1 MKDRADKILVKFGHI
16 STRSKAR
23 LLINDGVVYSK
34 GIKITKAGQMIDEI
48 DLEVRKDVVYVGRGG
63 DKLKKAINDFG
74 ISIKGMIV
82 ADIGASTGGFTQVVL
97 KNGAKKVYCVDVG
110 KDQLD
115 KILKDDI
122 LIINLE
128 GINIKNPVKLPEK
141 VDFCVVDLSF
151 ISLKLAL
158 KNIFSL
164 LIEKGEVVALVK
176 PQFEV
181 GKSGVGKGGIVKNK
195 QTRIDAIVQLF
206 DWCTENGFF
215 VKNAIRSPIEGKN
228 GNVEFFFHL
237 TTSNECLFQREELEK
252 L

>member
-1 MKDRADKILVKFGHI
+1 MYMGPRPTTSSANPFAKDPSDFQLTQAPDF
-16 STRSKAR
+16 R
-23 LLINDGVVYSK
+23 LPFES
-34 GIKITKAGQMIDEI
+34 
-48 DLEVRKDVVYVGRGG
+48 
-63 DKLKKAINDFG
+63 
-74 ISIKGMIV
+74 
-82 ADIGASTGGFTQVVL
+82 
-97 KNGAKKVYCVDVG
+97 
-110 KDQLD
+110 
-115 KILKDDI
+115 
-122 LIINLE
+122 IINLE
-128 GINIKNPVKLPEK
+128 GINIKNPVTLPEK

-195 QTRIDAIVQLF
+195 QTRIDALVQLF